1 MSVSAAFPTWDPLS
15 SFDQQRAGRCVSV
28 SVSMRM
34 EKSWQVIYTEVRVVR
49 ACMFIGY

>member
-1 MSVSAAFPTWDPLS
+1 MSVSVAFPTWDPLS
-15 SFDQQRAGRCVSV
+15 SFDQQRAGRC
-28 SVSMRM
+28 VSMRM